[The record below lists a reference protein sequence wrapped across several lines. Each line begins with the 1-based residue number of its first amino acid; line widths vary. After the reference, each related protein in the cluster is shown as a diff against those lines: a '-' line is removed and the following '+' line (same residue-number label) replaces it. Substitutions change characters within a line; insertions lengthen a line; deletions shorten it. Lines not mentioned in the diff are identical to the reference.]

1 MARYTL
7 PWRRF
12 AARGPV
18 RRTAAGPALRARAET
33 DAPVLRR
40 KADLTAQVRQR
51 LNRLYGWKGGER
63 ASPKDTTPAP
73 ETVAAAGGGRVMM
86 GQSNPRLLT
95 MARPPSRSRP

>member
-18 RRTAAGPALRARAET
+18 RRTAAGPALRTRAET

-51 LNRLYGWKGGER
+51 LNLFGTQKGIVQN
-63 ASPKDTTPAP
+63 ASPDGRFLEFRHKGLKNL
-73 ETVAAAGGGRVMM
+73 GGGTNVAFT
-86 GQSNPRLLT
+86 GDHGSL
-95 MARPPSRSRP
+95 AGEGSV